1 MSSKEYRNVR
11 LTEEAYQQLKRRK
24 QPEESFS
31 DTVERIAGER
41 SLLEL
46 AGIISDEEADSM
58 REAID
63 AQESRT
69 RERLDELTE
78 RLDSDR

>member
-1 MSSKEYRNVR
+1 MADTEYRNVR
-11 LTEEAYQQLKRRK
+11 LTEEAYRQLERRK
-24 QPEESFS
+24 RPGESFS

-46 AGIISDEEADSM
+46 SGLLTDEDAESM
-58 REAID
+58 REAIGEQD
-63 AQESRT
+63 RRS

-78 RLDSDR
+78 KLDQ